1 MEAAVKEAS
10 SLLGYSS
17 LKEEQLCSIK
27 AFMDG
32 RDVFVILPT
41 GFGKSAC
48 FTCLPLAID
57 IYQGRSANKKS
68 IIIVVSP
75 LTALICDQVTE
86 LLSRNISAG
95 YIDHESSPE
104 TKKNVTDG
112 LYSILFM
119 STEQLVENWRRLF
132 SSTVYKERLI
142 GLIID
147 EAHCVVKW

>member
-1 MEAAVKEAS
+1 MEE
-10 SLLGYSS
+10 
-17 LKEEQLCSIK
+17 
-27 AFMDG
+27 M
-32 RDVFVILPT
+32 ILPT

-86 LLSRNISAG
+86 LLSQNISAD
-95 YIDHESSPE
+95 YLDHECSPE
-104 TKKNVTDG
+104 TKRNVTGG
-112 LYSILFM
+112 LCSILFM
-119 STEQLVENWRRLF
+119 SPEQLVENWRHFF
-132 SSTVYKERLI
+132 SSAVYKERLI
-142 GLIID
+142 GLIIA

>member
-86 LLSRNISAG
+86 LLS
-95 YIDHESSPE
+95 
-104 TKKNVTDG
+104 
-112 LYSILFM
+112 
-119 STEQLVENWRRLF
+119 
-132 SSTVYKERLI
+132 
-142 GLIID
+142 
-147 EAHCVVKW
+147 